1 MRYRLYLDTSVLGAL
16 VDRLP
21 PGRAEPTLRLLDWAS
36 QGSCSV
42 CVSALVLEEIVRAPE
57 NVRSRIEKVLGKVA
71 PEILEET
78 QECRELAD
86 SYVAANVFSSSYLAD
101 ARHVAMATVSEV
113 DALVSWNYRHMVNLD
128 KKRLITATN
137 LVRGYRPLEIVT
149 PSEVIGN
156 VE

>member
-1 MRYRLYLDTSVLGAL
+1 MRYRFYLDTSVLGAL

-36 QGSCSV
+36 KGNCAA
-42 CVSALVLEEIVRAPE
+42 CVSGLVLEEIARAPE
-57 NVRSRIEKVLGKVA
+57 NIRSRIEEVLGKVA

-86 SYVAANVFSSSYLAD
+86 SYVAANIFSPSYLAD

-137 LVRGYRPLEIVT
+137 LMRGYRPLEIIT